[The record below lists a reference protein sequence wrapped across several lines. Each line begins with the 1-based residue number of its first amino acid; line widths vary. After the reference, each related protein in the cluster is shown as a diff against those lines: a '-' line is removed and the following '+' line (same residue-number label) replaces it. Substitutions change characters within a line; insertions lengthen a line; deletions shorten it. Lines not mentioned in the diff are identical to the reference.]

1 MSLSKRIVLDK
12 VEFVENSRVLQE
24 RQRIDI
30 LEDDMVV
37 SSSYSRNIY
46 EIQPIDNLPENLQ
59 PYVTGVWTNE
69 MIEEI
74 EAQKLQ
80 DAQDALDKEKLDKE
94 EDK

>member
-46 EIQPIDNLPENLQ
+46 EIQPIDNLPENKNNVLYL
-59 PYVTGVWTNE
+59 PPAKYC
-69 MIEEI
+69 
-74 EAQKLQ
+74 
-80 DAQDALDKEKLDKE
+80 
-94 EDK
+94 

>member
-46 EIQPIDNLPENLQ
+46 EIQPIENLPENLQ
-59 PYVTGVWTNE
+59 PYVTGVWTDE
-69 MIEEI
+69 MIEEV